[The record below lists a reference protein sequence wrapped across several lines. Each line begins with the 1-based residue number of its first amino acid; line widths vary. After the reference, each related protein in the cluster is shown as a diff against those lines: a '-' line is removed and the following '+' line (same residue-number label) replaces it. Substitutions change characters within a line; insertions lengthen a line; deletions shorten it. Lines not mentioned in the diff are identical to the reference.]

1 MARLI
6 VRFRKAEDKFLN
18 VEADE
23 FHQDGEFMK
32 AYLHNELVAMFLP
45 EEVRIAFLDV
55 SKTQVGSGG
64 Q

>member
-1 MARLI
+1 MAKLI
-6 VRFRKAEDKFLN
+6 VRFKKEEDRFIN

-23 FHQDGEFMK
+23 FHQDGDYMK

-55 SKTQVGSGG
+55 SKTQVIKE
-64 Q
+64 